1 MTSPYET
8 PLVDLMDNVAMVAME
23 QFITLYAPEK
33 TEGPDATVQW
43 CNHIAG
49 MSYAMAGAMINT
61 RSKLHSDMIT
71 NAQKFAVTASGHALK
86 QECKRSERRRQ

>member
-23 QFITLYAPEK
+23 QFIALYAPEK

-71 NAQKFAVTASGHALK
+71 NAQKFRKNDSNGFWP
-86 QECKRSERRRQ
+86 

>member
-8 PLVDLMDNVAMVAME
+8 PLVDLMDNCSMAAME
-23 QFITLYAPEK
+23 QFIALYAPEK

-61 RSKLHSDMIT
+61 RSKLHSDMIA
-71 NAQKFAVTASGHALK
+71 NAQKEEGNEA
-86 QECKRSERRRQ
+86 

>member
-1 MTSPYET
+1 MTSTYET
-8 PLVDLMDNVAMVAME
+8 PLVDLMDNVAMAAME
-23 QFITLYAPEK
+23 QFIALYAPEK

-61 RSKLHSDMIT
+61 RSKLHSEMLA
-71 NAQKFAVTASGHALK
+71 NAQKEEGNEA
-86 QECKRSERRRQ
+86 

>member
-8 PLVDLMDNVAMVAME
+8 PLVDLMDNVAIIAME
-23 QFITLYAPEK
+23 QFIALYAPEK

-61 RSKLHSDMIT
+61 RSKLHLDMIA
-71 NAQKFAVTASGHALK
+71 NAQKEEGNEA
-86 QECKRSERRRQ
+86 

>member
-8 PLVDLMDNVAMVAME
+8 PLVDLMDDVAMFAME
-23 QFITLYAPEK
+23 QFIALYAPEK

-61 RSKLHSDMIT
+61 RSKLHSDMIA
-71 NAQKFAVTASGHALK
+71 NAQKEEGNEA
-86 QECKRSERRRQ
+86 

>member
-8 PLVDLMDNVAMVAME
+8 PLVDLMDNVAMIAME
-23 QFITLYAPEK
+23 QFIALYAPEK
-33 TEGPDATVQW
+33 TEGPDSTIQW

-61 RSKLHSDMIT
+61 RSKLHLDMIA
-71 NAQKFAVTASGHALK
+71 NAQKEEGNEA
-86 QECKRSERRRQ
+86 

>member
-8 PLVDLMDNVAMVAME
+8 PLVDLMDNVAMAAME
-23 QFITLYAPEK
+23 QFIALYAPEK

-43 CNHIAG
+43 CNHIAC

-61 RSKLHSDMIT
+61 RSKLHSEMLA
-71 NAQKFAVTASGHALK
+71 NAQKEEGNEA
-86 QECKRSERRRQ
+86 